1 MLSIS
6 ILASIWANGSDLS
19 PFLSV
24 LGNAGSGPKVQQRCR
39 WAVLSHSQRSVVFF
53 YLSYRCIPF
62 ASAEIT
68 RDVEA
73 GSPDAPVPS
82 SSAVKMKPGLEREAR
97 ELEVTLTSRLQSLAL
112 TTSSLH

>member
-1 MLSIS
+1 MQMGCAFPL
-6 ILASIWANGSDLS
+6 
-19 PFLSV
+19 PE
-24 LGNAGSGPKVQQRCR
+24 KRCFFF
-39 WAVLSHSQRSVVFF
+39 FF

-82 SSAVKMKPGLEREAR
+82 SSAVKMKPGLGREAR

>member
-1 MLSIS
+1 MQMGRAFPL
-6 ILASIWANGSDLS
+6 
-19 PFLSV
+19 PE
-24 LGNAGSGPKVQQRCR
+24 KRC
-39 WAVLSHSQRSVVFF
+39 FF

-82 SSAVKMKPGLEREAR
+82 SSAVKMKPGLGREAR